1 MSKWRIWI
9 LNVSEEKKKKKT
21 STNPKFLIP
30 GSALINIIPNDITF
44 PQKSLENDLRAAPFC
59 LRITN
64 SCLSQFLLSR
74 IKIIHLQFISK
85 YLIGLGPRKK
95 KLFLKLAALRRLI
108 FPKVWKIEPPLS
120 WPLSVWRL
128 YLKKQ
133 SICYHLY
140 LGLQGQLTVFNAWK
154 ICLSNWHQDTQMG

>member
-1 MSKWRIWI
+1 MSKLKIRI
-9 LNVSEEKKKKKT
+9 LHVSEEKKKKT

-30 GSALINIIPNDITF
+30 GSVLINIIPNDIAF
-44 PQKSLENDLRAAPFC
+44 RQKCLERDLRTAPFC

-64 SCLSQFLLSR
+64 YCLSQFLRSR
-74 IKIIHLQFISK
+74 IRIIHLQFISK
-85 YLIGLGPRKK
+85 YMIGLGPRKK

-140 LGLQGQLTVFNAWK
+140 LGLQGQLTVFNPGEM
-154 ICLSNWHQDTQMG
+154 CLSNWHQDTQMG

>member
-1 MSKWRIWI
+1 MKNMDALCFWR
-9 LNVSEEKKKKKT
+9 KKKKT

-30 GSALINIIPNDITF
+30 GSVLINIIPNDITF
-44 PQKSLENDLRAAPFC
+44 PQKCLERDLRTAPFF
-59 LRITN
+59 LRMTN
-64 SCLSQFLLSR
+64 YCLSQFLLSR
-74 IKIIHLQFISK
+74 IRIIHLQFISK
-85 YLIGLGPRKK
+85 YMIGLGPRKK

-108 FPKVWKIEPPLS
+108 FPKGWKIEPPLS

-140 LGLQGQLTVFNAWK
+140 LGLQGQLTVFNPGEM
-154 ICLSNWHQDTQMG
+154 CLSNWHQDTQMG